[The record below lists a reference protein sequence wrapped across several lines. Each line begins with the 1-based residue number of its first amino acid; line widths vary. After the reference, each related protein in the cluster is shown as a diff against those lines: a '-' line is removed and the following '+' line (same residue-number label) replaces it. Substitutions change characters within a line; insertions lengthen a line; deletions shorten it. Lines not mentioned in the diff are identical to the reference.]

1 MENNDDNN
9 AITELTLFDKRYATK
24 DCSQRVLS
32 TFVTIKEME
41 NDAKRSNYVAVKD
54 ASAVEYQKEQLRKMI
69 EEDEIEPM
77 EEIEEVEVEEE

>member
-1 MENNDDNN
+1 MENNENN
-9 AITELTLFDKRYATK
+9 NITELTLFDKRYATK
-24 DCSQRVLS
+24 DCSRRVLS

-69 EEDEIEPM
+69 EEDAIEPM
-77 EEIEEVEVEEE
+77 EDTEEVVVEEE